1 MTPQLSLLE
10 RLWSFILRPT
20 LTMPIPKPGF
30 WLSLWDSLRLF
41 CFFSLFSILGIVVNV
56 LVSPLFGDGLENQV
70 TNFLIQTQ
78 GDRWLSLI
86 FLFVFLVVLA
96 PVMEEIAFRQWLLPT
111 RWNLALG
118 LTFLLS
124 YVDNLIS
131 GFSPQLNL
139 TNFLGWIFDLVFRI
153 FNNTEELVK
162 VTVRI
167 SNNTEELVKVT
178 AEILSILRMMFIF
191 FGYIG
196 IFLLIFLTLYFTL
209 RLKDEWYLAI
219 QNWFRRYFGVLFY
232 FSAVFFGLVHISNY
246 TNIQQFWWLTPLL
259 VLPQLFGGI
268 ELGYVRTQYGLMWA
282 MFNHALNNFIPFV
295 AMACVLFLPPAFLQ
309 GKVDL
314 SEVQLTDNDTLVLAF
329 LGLFFLVLLVVV
341 VVVNI
346 FTFVELVLSR
356 RRLAQLQANPVNLIN
371 PTNPTNP
378 TNPVNSETPKPQ
390 V

>member
-10 RLWSFILRPT
+10 RLWSFILKPT

-30 WLSLWDSLRLF
+30 WVSLWDSLRLF
-41 CFFSLFSILGIVVNV
+41 CFFLLFSILGVVVNI
-56 LVSPLFGDGLENQV
+56 LVSPFFGEGLENQV
-70 TNFLIQTQ
+70 TDLLVQTQ

-96 PVMEEIAFRQWLLPT
+96 PVMEEIAFRQWLVPT

-118 LTFLLS
+118 LTFLLY
-124 YVDNLIS
+124 YVDSLIS
-131 GFSPQLNL
+131 VALPKLSL

-153 FNNTEELVK
+153 
-162 VTVRI
+162 
-167 SNNTEELVKVT
+167 SNNTEELVKAAV
-178 AEILSILRMMFIF
+178 EILRIMFIF
-191 FGYIG
+191 SGYIS
-196 IFLLIFLTLYFTL
+196 IFLLILLTLYFTL
-209 RLKDEWYLAI
+209 RLKDKWYLAI

-246 TNIQQFWWLTPLL
+246 NNIQQFWWLTPLL

-341 VVVNI
+341 VVVNM

-356 RRLAQLQANPVNLIN
+356 RRLAQLQINPVNLIN

-378 TNPVNSETPKPQ
+378 INSVNSETPKPQ

>member
-10 RLWSFILRPT
+10 RLWSFILKPT

-30 WLSLWDSLRLF
+30 WVSLWDSLRLF
-41 CFFSLFSILGIVVNV
+41 CFFLLFSVLGVVVNI
-56 LVSPLFGDGLENQV
+56 LVSPFFGDGLENQV
-70 TNFLIQTQ
+70 TDLLIQTQ

-96 PVMEEIAFRQWLLPT
+96 PVMEEIAFRQWLVPT

-191 FGYIG
+191 SGYIG

-295 AMACVLFLPPAFLQ
+295 AMACVLFLPTAFLQ

-341 VVVNI
+341 VVVNM

-371 PTNPTNP
+371 SANPINS
-378 TNPVNSETPKPQ
+378 VNSETPKPQ